1 MFIII
6 VFAIPA
12 LLRAQTTGKI
22 SGKVTDAETGEP
34 LLGANVVLEG
44 TSFGA
49 AADFNGDYY
58 ILNIPPGTYRLKA
71 SSVGYETVIYQDLT
85 VSVNRTTSADFKLKV
100 AVIQSQ
106 EVVVSVPR
114 IQTKKDQTSSVRN
127 ITAKD
132 IEELPVENL
141 DAVVSLQAG
150 VVRGH
155 FRGGRS
161 NEVAYLVDGIM
172 VLEGFDLNRK
182 VNVEND
188 VISEIEVITGTFNA
202 EYGNAMSGVVNA
214 ITKDGGNKLKSS
226 VSLNSGNY
234 YTAHKDVF
242 FGVKD
247 SDVLKNKD
255 FSLFLEGP
263 VIQDL
268 IFFVFNGRY
277 QDNSGPRYGIRR
289 FMPDNYSEFTS
300 EDPFLWYSENTGD
313 NAIVPLEYNKS
324 LTLFGKLS
332 LKPSNAIRTSI
343 SYSFN
348 KADGKGFD
356 HFYKYNPE
364 GRALWHDKSHQG
376 VLAINHTIS
385 QSLFYEFKSSYLYAW
400 DGDYLYENPI
410 DSHYVHDQY
419 GANSDVPG
427 FSVGGQQKGWS
438 KNWSSQINEKFDLTW
453 QVNKSHVIKTGFD
466 FTLHEINRFN
476 TSVRNKYHNSPLVD
490 DFYFTFDIDTVNM
503 IVSNIKIIY
512 PLYEPELNLD
522 ENSVFNDIF
531 DVKPRQFAA
540 YIQDKMEFDEM
551 VINIGLRYDFFDPN
565 TTYPSQYRNPD
576 NQLSFPTAPEKMSTY
591 LKAKTSGKLSPRF
604 GISYKLGDI
613 ALLRFS
619 YGHFF
624 QLPPFYALY
633 SNFKHLIGTSDF
645 STLMGNPNVKPQKTI
660 QYETG
665 LWMQVTNNM
674 SVEVAVFYRDIYD
687 LLGTDFIETFNA
699 IKYGLYSNKDY
710 GNARGLEFKYDYISG
725 DFSARLNYTLQY
737 TRGNADNPRFSFD
750 RAGDRLDP
758 VAVLIPMSW
767 DQRHTLNVSL
777 SYNAE
782 NYNISVT
789 GRLDSG
795 NPYTWS
801 PIVESPL
808 SLVHLNPNN
817 SIMPTLFTVELQA
830 YVKLFTIGG
839 SSVRLRAIVY
849 NLLDRLNETGVNGT
863 TGRANQSIVREVDLA
878 GYRSNFS
885 TIYDR
890 NNDPGQFS
898 NPRFIK
904 LGLEFGF

>member
-300 EDPFLWYSENTGD
+300 EDTLLWYSENTGD
-313 NAIVPLEYNKS
+313 NANVPLEYNKS
-324 LTLFGKLS
+324 LT
-332 LKPSNAIRTSI
+332 
-343 SYSFN
+343 
-348 KADGKGFD
+348 
-356 HFYKYNPE
+356 
-364 GRALWHDKSHQG
+364 
-376 VLAINHTIS
+376 
-385 QSLFYEFKSSYLYAW
+385 
-400 DGDYLYENPI
+400 
-410 DSHYVHDQY
+410 
-419 GANSDVPG
+419 
-427 FSVGGQQKGWS
+427 
-438 KNWSSQINEKFDLTW
+438 
-453 QVNKSHVIKTGFD
+453 
-466 FTLHEINRFN
+466 
-476 TSVRNKYHNSPLVD
+476 
-490 DFYFTFDIDTVNM
+490 
-503 IVSNIKIIY
+503 
-512 PLYEPELNLD
+512 
-522 ENSVFNDIF
+522 
-531 DVKPRQFAA
+531 
-540 YIQDKMEFDEM
+540 
-551 VINIGLRYDFFDPN
+551 
-565 TTYPSQYRNPD
+565 
-576 NQLSFPTAPEKMSTY
+576 
-591 LKAKTSGKLSPRF
+591 
-604 GISYKLGDI
+604 
-613 ALLRFS
+613 
-619 YGHFF
+619 
-624 QLPPFYALY
+624 
-633 SNFKHLIGTSDF
+633 
-645 STLMGNPNVKPQKTI
+645 
-660 QYETG
+660 
-665 LWMQVTNNM
+665 
-674 SVEVAVFYRDIYD
+674 
-687 LLGTDFIETFNA
+687 
-699 IKYGLYSNKDY
+699 
-710 GNARGLEFKYDYISG
+710 
-725 DFSARLNYTLQY
+725 
-737 TRGNADNPRFSFD
+737 
-750 RAGDRLDP
+750 
-758 VAVLIPMSW
+758 
-767 DQRHTLNVSL
+767 
-777 SYNAE
+777 
-782 NYNISVT
+782 
-789 GRLDSG
+789 
-795 NPYTWS
+795 
-801 PIVESPL
+801 
-808 SLVHLNPNN
+808 
-817 SIMPTLFTVELQA
+817 
-830 YVKLFTIGG
+830 
-839 SSVRLRAIVY
+839 
-849 NLLDRLNETGVNGT
+849 
-863 TGRANQSIVREVDLA
+863 
-878 GYRSNFS
+878 
-885 TIYDR
+885 
-890 NNDPGQFS
+890 
-898 NPRFIK
+898 
-904 LGLEFGF
+904 